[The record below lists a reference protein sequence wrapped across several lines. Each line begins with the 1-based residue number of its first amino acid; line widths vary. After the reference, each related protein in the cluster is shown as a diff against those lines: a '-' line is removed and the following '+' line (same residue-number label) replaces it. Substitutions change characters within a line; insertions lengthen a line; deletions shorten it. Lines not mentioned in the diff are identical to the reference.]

1 MLTGSP
7 EQVNTFA
14 ADAICETCPA
24 GMRYD
29 SAVMNNES
37 PLTVRAAELRGWYR
51 RPLGRLLAEAEL
63 SALARQLPNLFGYHL
78 MVIDPPWEECRLK
91 DSRIPH
97 HVIQSVEP
105 LAQPATGLAG
115 YTDDWPIQ
123 TDSVDAIVL
132 PHTLELS
139 RDPHQV
145 LREADRSL
153 IPDGHLVILGF
164 NPRSIWGVRRMLS
177 RKHRHMPW
185 DARFLSMTRIKDW
198 LGLLGFDTLHSHYLF
213 QRPPLQNPRL
223 LDKLKII
230 DPPSGYGYMLFS
242 AAYILVARKRT
253 VILTPLKNGIKQQR
267 PRLFPV
273 GIPSSSQG
281 NVRRVG

>member
-1 MLTGSP
+1 MVGPFMVLHTPCFYAVLFRCMNTDFSLTYR
-7 EQVNTFA
+7 
-14 ADAICETCPA
+14 ADA
-24 GMRYD
+24 
-29 SAVMNNES
+29 
-37 PLTVRAAELRGWYR
+37 LRGWYR
-51 RPLGRLLAEAEL
+51 LPLGRMLAEAEL
-63 SALARQLPNLFGYHL
+63 EALAAQLPTLFGYHL
-78 MVIDPPWEECRLK
+78 LVIDPPWEYCALK

-105 LAQPATGLAG
+105 LTQPRADLAG
-115 YTDDWPIQ
+115 HTESWPIL

-139 RDPHQV
+139 SDPHQV

-164 NPRSIWGVRRMLS
+164 NPYSLWGLRRMLS
-177 RKHRHMPW
+177 RKGKRMPW
-185 DARFLSMTRIKDW
+185 GARFQSLSRLKDW

-213 QRPPLQNPRL
+213 QRPPVQNKRFLEKLYASRPARSEGRRL
-223 LDKLKII
+223 L
-230 DPPSGYGYMLFS
+230 S
-242 AAYILVARKRT
+242 ATYILVARKRT
-253 VILTPLKNGIKQQR
+253 VVMTPILEGQPQR
-267 PRLFPV
+267 RQLFPV